1 MNSSELNNMNKNEL
15 IKVAKQLEISY
26 TGTKKIIIDN
36 ILDRRKEQYIIINQL
51 GDAGKDAK
59 TYYVKLGRKQYA
71 MKQFKPRKSV
81 KKIEDEVELQL
92 IAAKSN
98 ISPDII
104 EVNEKH
110 KYIVMNK
117 LDKHLVDIHDEKKI
131 SLDHQKQLIKIYKI
145 LDEQG
150 IFHGDPNPLNYMI
163 KNKKLYVIDFGMSKK
178 IDSKLEK
185 KLNTNQPN
193 LTIMTLAMVLKL
205 KAMNYPKDSYSY
217 LLSHIPVETRDKFH
231 LI

>member
-59 TYYVKLGRKQYA
+59 TYCVKLGRKQYA

-92 IAAKSN
+92 IAAKAK
-98 ISPDII
+98 ISPVIL
-104 EVNEKH
+104 EVNEKY
-110 KYIVMNK
+110 KYIVMEK
-117 LDKHLVDIHDEKKI
+117 LDKHLIDIHDEKKI